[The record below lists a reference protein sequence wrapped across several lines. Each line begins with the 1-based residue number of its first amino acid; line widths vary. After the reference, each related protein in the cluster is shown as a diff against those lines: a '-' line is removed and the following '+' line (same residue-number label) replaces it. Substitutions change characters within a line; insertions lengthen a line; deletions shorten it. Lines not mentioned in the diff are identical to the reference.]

1 MHLLFQGNDSPI
13 STVQPNTSD
22 EDEAYE
28 DYEFNSS
35 FLFLYIMR
43 YDVCA
48 YAFFRLEFFNGS

>member
-28 DYEFNSS
+28 DYEFNGS

-48 YAFFRLEFFNGS
+48 YAFFQAGVL